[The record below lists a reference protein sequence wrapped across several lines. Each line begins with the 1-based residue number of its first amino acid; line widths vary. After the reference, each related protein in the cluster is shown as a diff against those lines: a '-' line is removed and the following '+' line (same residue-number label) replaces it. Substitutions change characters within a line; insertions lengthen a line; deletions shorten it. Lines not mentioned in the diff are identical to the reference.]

1 MEKQVIII
9 TGASSGFGALTARAL
24 AKAGHIVYAGMRN
37 TLTRNVNRV
46 AEVEQFAKD
55 NKVSISAIEM
65 DVSSQESVNEA
76 ISRIEVE
83 QSNGIDIVIHNAG
96 HMVTGALEA
105 FTPEQLGELYDIN
118 VLSAQRV
125 NKAVLP
131 AMRSRKQ
138 GLIIWVSS
146 SSVKGGTPPYLGPYF
161 AAKAGMDSIA
171 VSYAAELSQF
181 GIETSIVVP
190 GSFTNGTNH
199 FANSGY
205 PDNKEVQKIYD
216 QKHPNLMENV
226 SLKLAGLFPD
236 GADVSLVSDE
246 IVRIVNLPKGKR
258 PYRTHIDPADD
269 GSEAVSNVADRTRSN
284 FLKRIG
290 LEYLLSVKK

>member
-24 AKAGHIVYAGMRN
+24 AKTGHIVYAGMRN
-37 TLTRNVNRV
+37 TLTRNANRV

-216 QKHPNLMENV
+216 QKYPNLMENV

-269 GSEAVSNVADRTRSN
+269 GSETVSNVADRTRSN